1 MRILVFPHYTISN
14 LRGASELLDFKDLMD
29 EMFRAG
35 EKAFFYFYVPMR
47 LQKDLP
53 GMPNTQVLWY
63 ESPGT
68 SYYDQEVEV
77 PADFLQLFNE
87 RMGQYPIDAVWT
99 NRTQLPIILNRL
111 LWDFRCRKNTVP
123 VFVEEFGS
131 IDRGKGQLTVVDLE
145 IVTRSLGYA
154 YGYPIFDSSMEQ
166 KIAVEAA
173 RHFVKPS
180 VVEQIVKN
188 AVVIPHNIPTAKID
202 KIKRKVTRDSKK
214 FKVFFGGRLNSA
226 KRARQL
232 LKIYD
237 MFYAFGRDVDIVVTS
252 PRAESP
258 IGEDYKKLY
267 QVIKFVYNCPFETFI
282 GEVVKS
288 DVVLSLSKDEGLTL
302 GVLQMMYAGPVV
314 LLPALYWV
322 RGLLKEQ
329 YESYPFLYKN
339 LDEARMLL
347 RYVHLNLDKC
357 QKKMEKVREWVKK
370 AYGSENN
377 FGKARLDFMRSVITT
392 NETFLTSIAGCEDLL
407 KETLGE
413 MEVAFTLDEFYF
425 QMIERSRAFRQTR
438 TPTRGMPSRYRVY
451 KWLISQGLS
460 DNCKKEVAEF
470 DKGGVS

>member
-1 MRILVFPHYTISN
+1 MRILVFPQYTISN

-29 EMFRAG
+29 EMFRGG
-35 EKAFFYFYVPMR
+35 EEVFFYFYVPMR

-53 GMPNTQVLWY
+53 GLKQTHVLWF

-77 PADFLQLFNE
+77 PSDFLQLFNE
-87 RMGQYPIDAVWT
+87 RLGKYPIDAVWT
-99 NRTQLPIILNRL
+99 NRTQLSIILSRM
-111 LWDFRCRKNTVP
+111 LWDFRCRQNTVP
-123 VFVEEFGS
+123 VFIEVFGS
-131 IDRGKGQLTVVDLE
+131 ADRGKSQLTTVDLE
-145 IVTRSLGYA
+145 LVTRSLGYA
-154 YGYPIFDSSMEQ
+154 YGHAVFDT
-166 KIAVEAA
+166 AVEREVALDAA
-173 RHFVKPS
+173 RHFLKPS
-180 VVEQIVKN
+180 VIEQIMEKS
-188 AVVIPHNIPTAKID
+188 VVIPHNIPAARID
-202 KIKRKVTRDSKK
+202 AIKQKAERKSKR

-237 MFYAFGRDVDIVVTS
+237 MFYAFGRDIDIVVTS

-267 QVIKFVYNCPFETFI
+267 QAIRFVYNCPFETFI
-282 GEVVKS
+282 GEVVTS

-314 LLPALYWV
+314 LLPTLYWV

-357 QKKMEKVREWVKK
+357 QKRMEKVRQWVKK

-377 FGKARLDFMRSVITT
+377 FGKARLDFMRSIISE
-392 NETFLTSIAGCEDLL
+392 NEKFLTSITGCADLL
-407 KETLGE
+407 KETLGV
-413 MEVAFTLDEFYF
+413 MGVAFTLDEFYF

-438 TPTRGMPSRYRVY
+438 TPTRGMPSKYRIY
-451 KWLISQGLS
+451 KWLISQGLR

-470 DKGGVS
+470 EKGGVL